1 MKVQQ
6 CFARSLAIICGQHN
20 YILYQF
26 FFQQIGVI
34 RSELRKIYDV
44 EPQPQDEDSVLLSF
58 RLPNSHRLDCVFP
71 KSANTKVIKCVVA
84 ILFPGYISSR
94 ASPLEDVLPTLEVTI
109 VFSLCPSFFTDYLHD
124 VVGKGLT
131 STVLFACYAVN
142 NGCILSQECF

>member
-20 YILYQF
+20 YRLYQI

-58 RLPNSHRLDCVFP
+58 RLPNSHRLDRLPNSHRLDRVFP

-84 ILFPGYISSR
+84 ILFPGYISSG

-109 VFSLCPSFFTDYLHD
+109 VFSLYPSLPT
-124 VVGKGLT
+124 
-131 STVLFACYAVN
+131 
-142 NGCILSQECF
+142 

>member
-44 EPQPQDEDSVLLSF
+44 EPQPQDEDSSF
-58 RLPNSHRLDCVFP
+58 VVF
-71 KSANTKVIKCVVA
+71 
-84 ILFPGYISSR
+84 
-94 ASPLEDVLPTLEVTI
+94 
-109 VFSLCPSFFTDYLHD
+109 
-124 VVGKGLT
+124 
-131 STVLFACYAVN
+131 
-142 NGCILSQECF
+142 